1 MFRWLCLLECFGFVC
16 SFLDLDLVYV
26 EDVEAGEIV
35 MIIGGMPSSFSKA
48 IFMVRWL

>member
-1 MFRWLCLLECFGFVC
+1 MFRWLSLLECFGFVC

-48 IFMVRWL
+48 IFMVWWL